1 MAGINGLRGTGQ
13 FGTDFRPT
21 NYRELYTLLEP
32 NGSAPLNALLS
43 MGSSQSTDD
52 PKYNNFRDEL
62 PDRKLKINNGSG
74 YNATATTLQLDT
86 NDPGVPYVV
95 AGSIVVNSNT
105 GEVMRATAAGDTTN
119 HRITVA
125 RNIAGGSLTITD
137 NDDLFIAGFA
147 ASEGDTSPD
156 ALSFDPT
163 VAFNYTQIFRT
174 AFEVSN
180 TLKQTYRRTGDAEDE
195 YMTKALKMHMSDIER
210 AMFFGKKV
218 EESGSTATPRRY
230 TGGIMNEI
238 TNVLDQASNSS
249 ANVLS
254 ETGFDNL
261 LSDTVFAFGSKQK
274 IAFCG
279 TTCANLLQQI
289 GKARWQPTVV
299 SGTYGINFTKY
310 STYAGELLVHVH
322 PQFRQIPGM
331 ANDMVIIDFPF
342 LKYRFLEG
350 RDTTLLQ
357 NRQTADKDASKH
369 EYLTECGLEL
379 MQDKVHSVIKNWNSL
394 S

>member
-1 MAGINGLRGTGQ
+1 MAGVNGLRGTGE

-32 NGSAPLNALLS
+32 NGTAPLNALLS

-62 PDRKLKINNGSG
+62 PDRKMKFDSSG
-74 YNATATTLQLDT
+74 GTGAGTTALQMDIG
-86 NDPGVPYVV
+86 DAGVAFVV
-95 AGSIVVNSNT
+95 AGSIIVNSET
-105 GEVMRATAAGDTTN
+105 GEVMRATAAGN
-119 HRITVA
+119 VSNYQINVV
-125 RNIAGGSLTITD
+125 RNIGGSSFSIAD
-137 NDDLFIAGFA
+137 NAELFIAGYA
-147 ASEGDTSPD
+147 AAEGDTSPD

-163 VAFNYTQIFRT
+163 VAFNYCQIFRT

-180 TLKQTYRRTGDAEDE
+180 TLKSTYRRTGDAEDE

-218 EESGSTATPRRY
+218 EESGSTASPRRY
-230 TGGIMNEI
+230 TGGLMNEL

-279 TTCANLLQQI
+279 TTVANLLQQI
-289 GKARWQPTVV
+289 GKARWQPSVV

-310 STYAGELLVHVH
+310 TTYAGDLLVHVH

-331 ANDMVIIDFPF
+331 ANDMIIIDFPY
-342 LKYRFLEG
+342 LKYRYLDG

-357 NRQTADKDASKH
+357 NRQTNDKDASKH

-394 S
+394 A

>member
-52 PKYNNFRDEL
+52 PKFNNFRDEL
-62 PDRKLKINNGSG
+62 PDRKMKINNGAG

-86 NDPGVPYVV
+86 NDAGIPFVV
-95 AGSIVVNSNT
+95 AGSIIVNSNT
-105 GEVMRATAAGDTTN
+105 GEVMRATAAGDTSL
-119 HRITVA
+119 HQITVA
-125 RNIAGGSLTITD
+125 RNIGGTSLTITD
-137 NDDLFIAGFA
+137 NDDLFVAGFA
-147 ASEGDTSPD
+147 ASEGGTAPD
-156 ALSFDPT
+156 ALSFDPS
-163 VAFNYTQIFRT
+163 VAFNYCQIFRT

-180 TLKQTYRRTGDAEDE
+180 TLKATYRRTGDAEDE

-210 AMFFGKKV
+210 AMFFGKKT

-230 TGGIMNEI
+230 TGGLMNEL
-238 TNVLDQASNSS
+238 TNVLDQASNAS

-322 PQFRQIPGM
+322 PQFRQIPNM
-331 ANDMVIIDFPF
+331 ANDMIIVDFPY
-342 LKYRFLEG
+342 LKYRFLDG

-357 NRQTADKDASKH
+357 NRQTNDKDASKH

-379 MQDKVHSVIKNWNSL
+379 LQDKVHTVIKNWNSL